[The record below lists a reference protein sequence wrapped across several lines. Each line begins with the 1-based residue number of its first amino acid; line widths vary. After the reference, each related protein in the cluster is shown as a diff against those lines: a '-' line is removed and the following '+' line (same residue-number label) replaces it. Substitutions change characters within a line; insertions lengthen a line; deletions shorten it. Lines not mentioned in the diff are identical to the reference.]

1 MAPYELLYRVMA
13 MKGFVC
19 KLLCLVVSLLLVLLC
34 AGCDTKGEQATLTAD
49 AVLEE
54 SSYKPGD
61 AMGDYTL
68 TDVNG
73 NVHSFFD
80 ILSEKKAL
88 VLNFW
93 FINCGPCKIEFPYL
107 DEAYQNYKEELEVL
121 AIDCVGDS
129 EADIAS
135 FAAEYNLSFPVVAGD
150 VAWESAVRI
159 QGYPT
164 TVVID
169 RFGTVAMVH
178 TGYIDSTDTFERIFE
193 FFTADD
199 YEATLVKNISDIQ

>member
-1 MAPYELLYRVMA
+1 
-13 MKGFVC
+13 MKGLTGKF
-19 KLLCLVVSLLLVLLC
+19 LCLALSLLLVLLC
-34 AGCDTKGEQATLTAD
+34 AGCDTKGQQAVLTAD
-49 AVLEE
+49 PVIEE
-54 SSYKPGD
+54 STYKLGD
-61 AMGDYTL
+61 TMGDYTL

-73 NVHSFFD
+73 NAYRFSD

-107 DEAYQNYKEELEVL
+107 DEAYRNYNEELEVL

-129 EADIAS
+129 EADIAA
-135 FAAEYNLSFPVVAGD
+135 FAADNNLSFPVVAGD
-150 VAWESAVRI
+150 TAWESAVRV

-164 TVVID
+164 TIVVD

-199 YEATLVKNISDIQ
+199 YTATLVKNISDIQ